1 MLKHHT
7 FIFLIASLLTAFLV
21 SSAVAQRGIVP
32 VAIKNQE
39 GKQVGLYKGSYALV
53 IGVSDYTNGWPD
65 LPGVDEDLNAVGEAL
80 EQIGFLV
87 YKIINP
93 NRKQLEEAFNGFISK
108 HGYGKDSRLLIY
120 FAGHGHTI
128 APKYGGTEMGYIV
141 PSNAPNPNL
150 NEQDF
155 LRVGLSM
162 QNIEVYARNIQSK
175 HALFIFDSCFS
186 GSIFSLSRAIPQI
199 IQEKTNRPVRQF
211 ITAGRANQTVP
222 DVSIFRRQFI
232 KALKGEGDYNKD
244 LYVTASELG
253 QYLEDTVTNYSK
265 GSQTPQYGKLRDPA
279 LDQGDFVFPISASIQ
294 MEAVKGK
301 IQTEQERISKAR
313 IEEQSKQQQVLDE
326 LNKVKAAFEMELQL
340 LKQEREKT
348 KKLQEELIQSR
359 KMQEKFNQQNRSR
372 QDLGTSS
379 MSPQSSTSLSSGT
392 IINKWGEIIVFD
404 KRTQAGK
411 FNIQHSGKLF
421 SKPIKDRKN
430 RLGRYHTGTRVLVMQ
445 KQGSWFNVK
454 MEDGTIGWFY
464 GLELD
469 WID

>member
-1 MLKHHT
+1 
-7 FIFLIASLLTAFLV
+7 
-21 SSAVAQRGIVP
+21 
-32 VAIKNQE
+32 
-39 GKQVGLYKGSYALV
+39 
-53 IGVSDYTNGWPD
+53 
-65 LPGVDEDLNAVGEAL
+65 
-80 EQIGFLV
+80 
-87 YKIINP
+87 
-93 NRKQLEEAFNGFISK
+93 
-108 HGYGKDSRLLIY
+108 KDNRLLIY
-120 FAGHGHTI
+120 FAGHGYTI

-175 HALFIFDSCFS
+175 HALFVFDSCFS

-232 KALKGEGDYNKD
+232 KALKGDGDYNKD

-279 LDQGDFVFPISASIQ
+279 LDQGDFVFPISASAQ
-294 MEAVKGK
+294 MEVFKEK

-313 IEEQSKQQQVLDE
+313 IEEQNKQQQVLDE

-379 MSPQSSTSLSSGT
+379 MSPQSSISPPRGT
-392 IINKWGEIIVFD
+392 AV
-404 KRTQAGK
+404 
-411 FNIQHSGKLF
+411 
-421 SKPIKDRKN
+421 
-430 RLGRYHTGTRVLVMQ
+430 
-445 KQGSWFNVK
+445 
-454 MEDGTIGWFY
+454 
-464 GLELD
+464 
-469 WID
+469 

>member
-1 MLKHHT
+1 MHKHRT
-7 FIFLIASLLTAFLV
+7 FIFLISSLLTVFLV

-108 HGYGKDSRLLIY
+108 HGYEKDNRLLIY

-175 HALFIFDSCFS
+175 HALFVFDSCFS

-232 KALKGEGDYNKD
+232 KALTGEGDYNKD

-279 LDQGDFVFPISASIQ
+279 LDQGDFVFPISASVQ
-294 MEAVKGK
+294 MEA
-301 IQTEQERISKAR
+301 
-313 IEEQSKQQQVLDE
+313 
-326 LNKVKAAFEMELQL
+326 N
-340 LKQEREKT
+340 
-348 KKLQEELIQSR
+348 
-359 KMQEKFNQQNRSR
+359 
-372 QDLGTSS
+372 
-379 MSPQSSTSLSSGT
+379 
-392 IINKWGEIIVFD
+392 IVG
-404 KRTQAGK
+404 A
-411 FNIQHSGKLF
+411 
-421 SKPIKDRKN
+421 
-430 RLGRYHTGTRVLVMQ
+430 
-445 KQGSWFNVK
+445 
-454 MEDGTIGWFY
+454 
-464 GLELD
+464 
-469 WID
+469 